1 MNTIKRILV
10 PIDFSDYS
18 RHALRYAS
26 EYAKSFAAKMYMVY
40 VFEPIYTGIEVEFM
54 SGPVN
59 MENDIQK
66 LALKELK
73 KLVET
78 EIGGDIETEIL
89 FKVGKPF
96 IKIIETASENDIDLI
111 IISTHG
117 QTGIKHLLFGSTAEK
132 VVRKAPCPVLSLRE
146 PTKGFNYE
154 N

>member
-1 MNTIKRILV
+1 MKAMRRILV

-26 EYAKSFAAKMYMVY
+26 EFVKTFEAKMYLVY
-40 VFEPIYTGIEVEFM
+40 VFEPLYTGIEVEFM
-54 SGPVN
+54 SGQADI
-59 MENDIQK
+59 ENDIQR

-73 KLVET
+73 KLIET
-78 EIGGDIETEIL
+78 EINHELETEIL

-96 IKIIETASENDIDLI
+96 VKINETASEHDIDLI

-117 QTGIKHLLFGSTAEK
+117 QTGIKHMLFGSTAEK

-146 PTKGFNYE
+146 PTKGFHYE